1 MDRQINQI
9 IRQAGVTL
17 YADTECSRPYP
28 SFFFFFFFFA
38 GGEREGFLED
48 VNLQV
53 EN

>member
-17 YADTECSRPYP
+17 YADAERSRPYP
-28 SFFFFFFFFA
+28 SWGCFFFFPE
-38 GGEREGFLED
+38 GEREGFLED